1 MKQKRLFIPR
11 LTFISTFIS
20 LILLCACTEKEGS
33 DPVPPLRLEQNY
45 YEVMSHGNRIIP
57 LTSGSDR
64 ISATVGNEAV
74 LRADCYVDEGQ
85 PYARVVLHGLQTGNT
100 TLTLTDEVTGV
111 TQTAEVK
118 VTDAYLAYHIDE
130 SNHPALQTGITVYLI
145 NNEARD
151 CYFFFLDRPN
161 GTLNP
166 APVAQGSYT
175 FRAQQET
182 DSEGGGTA
190 PNPYLSL
197 AYPTDD
203 DGCLADGTP
212 ATGHDFR
219 IDLDGTSADVLSIVE
234 TVLGVDWQALIDQD
248 AAGTRDVMTV
258 YNLQLS
264 VPGTDDIIYGR
275 IDSQQIPEHVL
286 S

>member
-1 MKQKRLFIPR
+1 M
-11 LTFISTFIS
+11 
-20 LILLCACTEKEGS
+20 ILLCACTEKEGS
-33 DPVPPLRLEQNY
+33 APVPPLRLEQNY

-64 ISATVGNEAV
+64 ISATVGDDAV

-85 PYARVVLHGLQTGNT
+85 SYANIVLHGLQTGST
-100 TLTLTDEVTGV
+100 TLTLTDKATGE

-130 SNHPALQTGITVYLI
+130 SNHPALQTGTVLYLI

-166 APVAQGSYT
+166 TPMAQGSYT
-175 FRAQQET
+175 FRVQQET
-182 DSEGGGTA
+182 DKDGNTTM
-190 PNPYLSL
+190 NPYLSL

-219 IDLDGTSADVLSIVE
+219 IDLDGTSSNVLPAIE
-234 TVLGVDWQALIDQD
+234 ATLGVDWQELIDQ
-248 AAGTRDVMTV
+248 ATATTRDVMTP
-258 YNLQLS
+258 YYLQLS
-264 VPGTDDIIYGR
+264 VPGTDYAIRGH
-275 IDSQQIPEHVL
+275 IDTQQIPEHVL
-286 S
+286 N